1 MANRLYNK
9 QVTPKGYSTGGRIE
23 KVPGGYSKEGSGR
36 ISDKGLKGRSPTE
49 AFKSYGKYDGK
60 PIELK
65 DGGRTKKMTESQKQ
79 AAKDAPEKVKSFVK
93 GFLKRSP
100 LNIKG
105 AIEGYA
111 GLAKDIKNRMGKKI
125 GGRIEKVPV
134 FKRRFWKNKT
144 KIKTPGLAKLPT
156 QVRNKMGYMKDGG
169 KVMRKAGLNVGE
181 TLKQF
186 KDLMTGSKDSKMSK
200 QKEGLKKQ
208 IAEAKAQTRDRA
220 KVKK

>member
-9 QVTPKGYSTGGRIE
+9 QVTPKGYKSGGKVMDSARDAVKKFRTKAASEAMKRKPTSSGSSTKDI
-23 KVPGGYSKEGSGR
+23 
-36 ISDKGLKGRSPTE
+36 
-49 AFKSYGKYDGK
+49 FKSYGKYDGK

-125 GGRIEKVPV
+125 GGRIEKVPGGYSKEGSGRISDKGLKGRSPTEA
-134 FKRRFWKNKT
+134 FKQKEMFKSNSNNMRVKKAMGGSLKPVDKNKN
-144 KIKTPGLAKLPT
+144 PGLAKLPT
-156 QVRNKMGYMKDGG
+156 QVRNKMGFMKKGG
-169 KVMRKAGLNVGE
+169 KVK
-181 TLKQF
+181 
-186 KDLMTGSKDSKMSK
+186 
-200 QKEGLKKQ
+200 
-208 IAEAKAQTRDRA
+208 
-220 KVKK
+220 

>member
-9 QVTPKGYSTGGRIE
+9 QVTPKGY
-23 KVPGGYSKEGSGR
+23 
-36 ISDKGLKGRSPTE
+36 
-49 AFKSYGKYDGK
+49 
-60 PIELK
+60 K

-125 GGRIEKVPV
+125 GGRIEKVPGGYSKEGSGRISDKGLKGRSPTEA
-134 FKRRFWKNKT
+134 FKQKEMFKSNSNNNMRVKKAMGGSLKPVDKNKN
-144 KIKTPGLAKLPT
+144 PGLAKLPT
-156 QVRNKMGYMKDGG
+156 QVRNKMGFMKKGG
-169 KVMRKAGLNVGE
+169 KVK
-181 TLKQF
+181 
-186 KDLMTGSKDSKMSK
+186 
-200 QKEGLKKQ
+200 
-208 IAEAKAQTRDRA
+208 
-220 KVKK
+220 